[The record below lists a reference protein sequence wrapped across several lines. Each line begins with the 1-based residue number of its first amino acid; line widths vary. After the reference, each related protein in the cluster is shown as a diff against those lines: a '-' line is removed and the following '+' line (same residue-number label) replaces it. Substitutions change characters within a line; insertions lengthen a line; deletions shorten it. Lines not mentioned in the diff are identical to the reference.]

1 MTVRGAQSGRRRRN
15 SVRAGVLGEKPRQ
28 LDQQAAVKGAH
39 GLLRIQPTG
48 EPTNLKG
55 GPPIAPSASEPS
67 PARRTTGTS
76 HYRPVSNKPGTKYR
90 MAHIARWTRRNISF

>member
-15 SVRAGVLGEKPRQ
+15 SVRAGVFGEKPRQ

-39 GLLRIQPTG
+39 GLLRMQPTG

-55 GPPIAPSASEPS
+55 DHRLHPLPRS
-67 PARRTTGTS
+67 PRPLAALLGQVTTALF
-76 HYRPVSNKPGTKYR
+76 RNKPIFR
-90 MAHIARWTRRNISF
+90 MAYIARWTYRNLFF